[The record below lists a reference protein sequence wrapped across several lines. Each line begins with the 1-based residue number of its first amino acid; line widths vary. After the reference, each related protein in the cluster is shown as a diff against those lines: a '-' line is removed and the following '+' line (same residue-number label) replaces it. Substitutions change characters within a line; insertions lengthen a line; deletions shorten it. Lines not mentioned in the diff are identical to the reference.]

1 MRNNLLQ
8 HAATPAISNACG
20 YDFGL
25 QIPYAGSDET
35 LQCSFYLE
43 NDRIVVKTRLFRVV
57 AQGSVD
63 MRARMDFLE
72 HFHVLFGNE
81 LKSLNIQPAATC
93 HTTQLLDNHVH
104 FRIHIPRECQD
115 VHLWLRKN
123 IGNFMKAAMLS
134 AWSTNNT
141 FCQKI
146 RSAFMIRPQMAPDQA
161 QLPLVRPR
169 QEMSDGAGFDNSP
182 RPVRPRQEMSDGAGF
197 DNSPR
202 PVRPRQGMSDGAGFD
217 NSPRPVRPRQEMSDA
232 AGFDNSASGGREL
245 GAQDYQND
253 AELRLIMQNAY
264 PRSPQEGF
272 RITNGVHTHPVPNGS
287 RLRAR
292 ASIGPYMEQTN
303 ETLFNAQSD
312 EQALKTFWNLWE
324 QDKTEFKDTLNT
336 VQKTRIE
343 FLLAGINQRWED
355 AKQQSGTGQLQVQ
368 PGTVF
373 YKVVEK
379 DSLEKIIAEHLTQ
392 ADRTHTIHRKAIMDF
407 TRAVHG
413 QVCNEYHARKARA
426 DQEFMINAIHKAC
439 DEMKDHIGNDQ
450 VVFTSTKAED
460 GAEFTSQFPGN
471 PMIFSI
477 KVVSKEGKD
486 LKFVFDGAL
495 SNNELEDLRDTVFK
509 HLTKNNPNYEILDLA
524 ASTTNAKTTMIC
536 VMRYWTPIESR
547 VTSVLSMLTTFTA
560 KCMPVFLTVSDR
572 VKKEIQIVQA
582 RRIMT

>member
-63 MRARMDFLE
+63 MRAKMDFLE
-72 HFHVLFGNE
+72 HFHIMFRNE
-81 LKSLNIQPAATC
+81 LKALNIEPFADS

-104 FRIHIPRECQD
+104 FRIPVPRECQD

-134 AWSTNNT
+134 AWSTNDT
-141 FCQKI
+141 FYQKI
-146 RSAFMIRPQMAPDQA
+146 RSAFLPRAALDQA

-169 QEMSDGAGFDNSP
+169 QEMSDGAGFNNSSRPVRPWQEMSDGAGFDNSP

-197 DNSPR
+197 DNS
-202 PVRPRQGMSDGAGFD
+202 
-217 NSPRPVRPRQEMSDA
+217 
-232 AGFDNSASGGREL
+232 ASGGREL
-245 GAQDYQND
+245 GAPDYQND
-253 AELRLIMQNAY
+253 TELRLIIQDAY

-355 AKQQSGTGQLQVQ
+355 AKQQSGTGPLQVQ

-373 YKVVEK
+373 YQVVEK

-392 ADRTHTIHRKAIMDF
+392 ADRTHTIHRKAIIDF

-460 GAEFTSQFPGN
+460 GAEFTAKFPGN

-486 LKFVFDGAL
+486 LKFIFDGAL

-509 HLTKNNPNYEILDLA
+509 HLTMNNPNYEILDLA
-524 ASTTNAKTTMIC
+524 ASTKDFKTTMIC

>member
-202 PVRPRQGMSDGAGFD
+202 PVRPRQEMSDG
-217 NSPRPVRPRQEMSDA
+217 

-253 AELRLIMQNAY
+253 AEIRLIIENSYSRLAQN
-264 PRSPQEGF
+264 GF
-272 RITNGVHTHPVPNGS
+272 SQRNGVETHPVSDGS
-287 RLRAR
+287 RNRSA
-292 ASIGPYMEQTN
+292 ASMSPYMEQTN
-303 ETLFNAQSD
+303 KILFEAPSD
-312 EQALKTFWNLWE
+312 EQALKTFWDLWK
-324 QDKTEFKDTLNT
+324 QDKTESNNKRLKT
-336 VQKTRIE
+336 VQQTRIE

-355 AKQQSGTGQLQVQ
+355 SKLKSGTGPLQVQ

-373 YKVVEK
+373 YRVVAQ

-392 ADRTHTIHRKAIMDF
+392 ADRTHKIHRKAIMDF
-407 TRAVHG
+407 SRAVHG
-413 QVCNEYHARKARA
+413 QVCNEYYARLARA
-426 DQEFMINAIHKAC
+426 DQEFMIKEIHQAC

-450 VVFTSTKAED
+450 VVFTCTNAED
-460 GAEFTSQFPGN
+460 CAEFTVKLPGTM
-471 PMIFSI
+471 MIFSI
-477 KVVSKEGKD
+477 KVVSKDGRD
-486 LKFVFDGAL
+486 LKFIFDGAL
-495 SNNELEDLRDTVFK
+495 SNDELEDLRDTVFK
-509 HLTKNNPNYEILDLA
+509 DLTVKNPNFEILDLA

-536 VMRYWTPIESR
+536 VMRYWTPILSR
-547 VTSVLSMLTTFTA
+547 VKNVLSMLTTFTT
-560 KCMPVFLTVSDR
+560 KCMAVFLTVSTR
-572 VKKEIQIVQA
+572 VEPEIQAVQA
-582 RRIMT
+582 RRRMMQALPEMGND